1 MAKNKVLIKTRGAN
15 NEGSIFRRSSD
26 NRWVG
31 SITTGVNENGKQI
44 KKLCMDELERKFQ
57 KSCSKL
63 VDEFEA
69 ILMK

>member
-1 MAKNKVLIKTRGAN
+1 MTKNKVLNKTRGAN

-44 KKLCMDELERKFQ
+44 
-57 KSCSKL
+57 
-63 VDEFEA
+63 
-69 ILMK
+69 

>member
-1 MAKNKVLIKTRGAN
+1 MAKNKVLTKTRGAN
-15 NEGSIFRRSSD
+15 DEGSIFRRSSD

-31 SITTGVNENGKQI
+31 SITTGVMKMVNKL

-57 KSCSKL
+57 KNCLKS

>member
-1 MAKNKVLIKTRGAN
+1 MAKNKVLTKTRGAN
-15 NEGSIFRRSSD
+15 NEGSIFSRSSD
-26 NRWVG
+26 NRWVEALPLELMKM
-31 SITTGVNENGKQI
+31 VNKL

-57 KSCSKL
+57 KSCLKS